1 MKPRVHI
8 RAWLVLA
15 ATGLV
20 LTAARL
26 TAQTLAVLHA
36 FTPDNAMTMNLDGAY
51 PEAGLVLSSNTLY
64 GTANVGGSNNLG
76 TVFSVATDG
85 SGFTVLHAFAGT
97 NVVNVEGAHPVGTLV
112 WSGNTLY
119 GAASEGG
126 TNGFGTLFSIAAD
139 GSAFTVLHTFATNL
153 PDASN
158 HSVETNADGS
168 YPNSLVLSAAGTL
181 YGTAS
186 QGGSNGWGT
195 LFAMNTNGSDFSV
208 LHIFKPKDGEYP
220 QGGLLLSGDTLYGT
234 AREGGTNGYGT
245 IFSCNLTD
253 GTFTNLHTFSQ
264 TANGTNADGAYPEGG
279 LAVSGNTLYGTASEG
294 GTNGNGV
301 IYSIGTNGANFTILY
316 TFSAASAGNETNPD
330 GAQPEGALLLAGNI
344 LYGTATVGGNNWGTI
359 FSVNTNGSGFTTLY
373 TFPPLQFA
381 TNYDGAEPET
391 GVILCGATLFGTA
404 HYGGNAF
411 GTVFALPIVPA
422 ISSFSLAGTNL
433 TLNVENGVAGE
444 TCSVVAAANV
454 SLPLSQWTPVATNGL
469 TAGGSFTLTAT
480 NAVNPS
486 APWQFYSVRMQ

>member
-301 IYSIGTNGANFTILY
+301 IYSIGTNGANFT
-316 TFSAASAGNETNPD
+316 
-330 GAQPEGALLLAGNI
+330 
-344 LYGTATVGGNNWGTI
+344 
-359 FSVNTNGSGFTTLY
+359 TLY

-486 APWQFYSVRMQ
+486 APWQFYSIRMQ